1 MKTKLFLK
9 ITFTQVERNT
19 LDLLEA
25 TFDENLPQ
33 AFLEVLSIRAI

>member
-1 MKTKLFLK
+1 MKTKSFLK
-9 ITFTQVERNT
+9 IIFTQVERNT
-19 LDLLEA
+19 LVLLEA